1 MLNITSLGLG
11 VKGETL
17 AVDFLQ
23 RKGFI
28 LIARNYH
35 SAFGEI
41 DIVMQ
46 DKNEVVFIEVK
57 TRSKHNLKSAENS
70 ITLKKRMKLTKTAQ
84 VFLNEHSELSEYSCR
99 FDIMLIFHH
108 THDDTYKL
116 LHYQNA
122 FEPIYTDG

>member
-1 MLNITSLGLG
+1 MLNITRSGLG

-35 SAFGEI
+35 SAYGEI

-46 DKNEVVFIEVK
+46 DNIELVFIEVK
-57 TRSKHNLKSAENS
+57 TRSRQNLKSAENS

-84 VFLNEHSELSEYSCR
+84 VFLHEHPELSELSCR
-99 FDIMLIFHH
+99 FDIMIIFHH
-108 THDDTYKL
+108 NHDDTYKL